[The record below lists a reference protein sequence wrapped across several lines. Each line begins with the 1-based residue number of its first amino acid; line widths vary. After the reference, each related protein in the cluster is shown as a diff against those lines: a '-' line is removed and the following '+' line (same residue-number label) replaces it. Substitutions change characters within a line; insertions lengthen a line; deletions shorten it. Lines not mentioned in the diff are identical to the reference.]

1 MWVRWGIS
9 TYCWHAP
16 PKKINKIKW
25 KCERVLNRRG
35 EICTCVCVRTYTH
48 IYAYFKGRLI
58 WWYYR
63 EWLNR
68 RETGDQGEGLG
79 PEWREK
85 KKCEQCEKVWWQA
98 GWGQKTGR
106 RRALSTKAL
115 NLGAGKDIYRNM
127 ICVIN
132 LSSGCVINLSS
143 SWSPSRL
150 SLADPCT
157 AAAGCPGLGDVLSY
171 LWAVHYGGRRWEV
184 SVIHPPSVWHVFWVV
199 GNWLPCTS
207 SFAHLPPSWLTL
219 EVKGS
224 SYGKYK

>member
-1 MWVRWGIS
+1 MEVWES
-9 TYCWHAP
+9 
-16 PKKINKIKW
+16 IKQT
-25 KCERVLNRRG
+25 CG

-85 KKCEQCEKVWWQA
+85 KKCEQCEEVWWQA

-157 AAAGCPGLGDVLSY
+157 AAAGCPWAWWCTFIFMGCPLWREKVGSQCYPSSISVTRVLSC
-171 LWAVHYGGRRWEV
+171 WELITLYIFV
-184 SVIHPPSVWHVFWVV
+184 CPP
-199 GNWLPCTS
+199 TS
-207 SFAHLPPSWLTL
+207 LMTDLR
-219 EVKGS
+219 G
-224 SYGKYK
+224 